1 VADLHEELTRCLEA
15 KAAAWFGGEGRRT
28 VADRAYLRQ
37 MNMALALALSRW
49 LEWDPEPDAPARMRT
64 WLDEVE
70 RRAVRRGADARADAV
85 RLARTW
91 LDECG

>member
-1 VADLHEELTRCLEA
+1 VADLHEELTRCFEA
-15 KAAAWFGGEGRRT
+15 KAAAWFGGGGRRG
-28 VADRAYLRQ
+28 VADRAALRQ

-49 LEWDPEPDAPARMRT
+49 LEWAPELDAPARLRS

>member
-1 VADLHEELTRCLEA
+1 VAEPHEKLTRCFEA
-15 KAAAWFGGEGRRT
+15 KVGAWFGGEGRRT
-28 VADRAYLRQ
+28 VADRARLRQ
-37 MNMALALALSRW
+37 LNMALALALSRW
-49 LEWDPEPDAPARMRT
+49 LEWAPDPDAPERMRS

-85 RLARTW
+85 RLARRW

>member
-1 VADLHEELTRCLEA
+1 VADLHPELTRCFEA
-15 KAAAWFGGEGRRT
+15 KVAAWFAGLGRRS
-28 VADRAYLRQ
+28 VADRADLRQ

-49 LEWDPEPDAPARMRT
+49 LEWAPEADAPARMRS

-70 RRAVRRGADARADAV
+70 RRAVRRGAGARAGAV
-85 RLARTW
+85 RLARNW